1 MNNSLQYLLQVKT
14 DMDFEIV
21 SREECNVT
29 GDRAE
34 MFSKLEQDLISQ
46 VIN

>member
-1 MNNSLQYLLQVKT
+1 
-14 DMDFEIV
+14 MDFEIV

-46 VIN
+46 VTLNLKHILVFLIY